1 MFVQITIFSQIA
13 TQGILKYCLRGF
25 MAKQQRDTLFFF
37 LDILARVLQET
48 DSMVDLE
55 NLEQDMN
62 TALAI
67 VEPDFPVSTRVGLM
81 I

>member
-1 MFVQITIFSQIA
+1 MLVQIIIFPQIA

-25 MAKQQRDTLFFF
+25 MAKQRRDTLFF
-37 LDILARVLQET
+37 LDVLARALQET
-48 DSMVDLE
+48 HSVVDLE

-67 VEPDFPVSTRVGLM
+67 VERDFPVSTQVRLR